1 MFYGMTFVFVLLI
14 AAPLIVHTMGADK
27 SFLKSLRG
35 QIGVNADTPIK
46 ALLQPLD
53 AGLNDTKSYYT
64 GSGLPK
70 GYSEHLSASPLPV
83 TTGNYN
89 DLRKLF

>member
-1 MFYGMTFVFVLLI
+1 MCFVFVLII
-14 AAPLIVHTMGADK
+14 AAPLIVHTTKNDK

-35 QIGVNADTPIK
+35 TIGVQGPQKAMM

-53 AGLNDTKSYYT
+53 AGLNDTRSYYT
-64 GSGLPK
+64 GSYLPK
-70 GYSEHLSASPLPV
+70 GYSPSSASPLPV